1 MIGTHASERRGRRRL
16 RPDDQTRQLI
26 YLAAL
31 DEFEASGYAATSME
45 NVARR
50 AGISTK
56 TLYRIIP
63 NKADL
68 LRGLVSDRFERFTVE
83 FRRHV
88 PERTGIEEGL
98 NAALIFCADFALHPE
113 IIGLQRII
121 LQETSRFPELT
132 ALFHESG
139 IMRTTRAVSE
149 WLSRQV
155 ARGLIRIDDCDEA
168 AGALIGMVVS
178 APLRAALYA
187 GLPPPSRPQLDQR
200 IQTCVTWFLHGCQA
214 N

>member
-1 MIGTHASERRGRRRL
+1 MVGTKASDRRGRRRL
-16 RPDDQTRQLI
+16 RPDDQTRQII

-31 DEFEASGYAATSME
+31 CEFEANGYAATSME
-45 NVARR
+45 SVARR

-63 NKADL
+63 KADL
-68 LRGLVSDRFERFTVE
+68 LTGLVSDRFERFTVE

-88 PERTGIEEGL
+88 PERMDIEQGL
-98 NAALIFCADFALHPE
+98 KAALIFCADFALHPE
-113 IIGLQRII
+113 IIGLQRMI
-121 LQETSRFPELT
+121 LQGTSRFPELT
-132 ALFHESG
+132 ASFYESAV
-139 IMRTTRAVSE
+139 MRATTALSE

-168 AGALIGMVVS
+168 AGAPIGMVVS

-187 GLPPPSRPQLDQR
+187 GLPPPSRPQVDRR

-214 N
+214 K